1 MRWIL
6 PAAVLGIMLGVIV
19 AQPSIGMPSAA
30 AAQPGRDHGG
40 WGTISVDTVRRV
52 AQLRTLRVE
61 TSTLQWVC
69 RKEPMPLTW
78 GTMYNW
84 RNLAAVVPVS
94 CELGIPLEAIDVQ
107 RIGLDWHVT
116 LPRASVLR
124 ATPIYAGDKMLI
136 WKNEGN
142 AFNEQD
148 LLPLAVRNGEA
159 VSIAKCAQLGTIDR
173 ATDAC
178 VEAIRAISAVLGI
191 PPERL
196 HIEIRPDTAAPRD
209 ITTETPR
216 LGESPRSQPAS
227 RPAVLGSP
235 ADLPV
240 DRSRRVGRPW
250 PAWITECVPHGVA
263 ARRTGR

>member
-6 PAAVLGIMLGVIV
+6 TAGVLGIMLGVIV
-19 AQPSIGMPSAA
+19 AEPSIGLTSA
-30 AAQPGRDHGG
+30 PTGPPVKDRGT

-69 RKEPMPLTW
+69 RKEPKPYTW
-78 GTMYNW
+78 GAVSNW

-94 CELGIPLEAIDVQ
+94 CELGIPLEKIDVH
-107 RIGLDWHVT
+107 RAGPDWYVT
-116 LPRASVLR
+116 LPRASILR

-148 LLPLAVRNGEA
+148 LLPEAVRNGESA
-159 VSIAKCAQLGTIDR
+159 SIVKCAQLGTQDR

-178 VEAIRAISAVLGI
+178 VEAIRAIAAVLGV
-191 PPERL
+191 PPERI
-196 HIEIRPDTAAPRD
+196 HIEIKADDPDRGQHDP
-209 ITTETPR
+209 I
-216 LGESPRSQPAS
+216 S
-227 RPAVLGSP
+227 
-235 ADLPV
+235 
-240 DRSRRVGRPW
+240 
-250 PAWITECVPHGVA
+250 
-263 ARRTGR
+263 TG